1 MKFHAKLTVLLL
13 ALTIL
18 PISSCLSN
26 NATIKATVT
35 DMTEPGT
42 DIGFSSVAHRNWI
55 LAEIRSATETITL
68 DRDRNIKEGFGHI
81 FTLRFED
88 TIVFG
93 KGAPNTYRGPY
104 TLADKQAIAFGQMA
118 TTMMAAFRE
127 PEELTEHQFFVHMSH
142 VMRWK
147 SSEGN
152 LELLAIDEDNA
163 EVVLVFVAQDD

>member
-13 ALTIL
+13 ALMIL
-18 PISSCLSN
+18 PISSCLIN
-26 NATIKATVT
+26 NAAINAT
-35 DMTEPGT
+35 GT
-42 DIGFSSVAHRNWI
+42 DITEPETDIDFSSVANRNWI
-55 LAEIRSATETITL
+55 LSEIRSATETVTL
-68 DRDRNIKEGFGHI
+68 DRKKHIVEGFGDI

-88 TIVFG
+88 ILVFG

-104 TLADKQAIAFGQMA
+104 TLADNQAITFGQMA

-127 PEELTEHQFFVHMSH
+127 PEELTEHRFFVHMGS

-147 SSEGN
+147 LVEEN
-152 LELLAIDEDNA
+152 LELLTIDEDNA